1 MKTLQMRNCLA
12 SVGLVVAGLTMTS
25 AVLIGKAYA
34 QTVEATQQNE
44 IETLQEQSS
53 ELLQQGRWPEA
64 LKLGRRS
71 LDLAERKYGPDH
83 PVVAASLTIVGDIYH
98 AQARPAEADPLL
110 RRALIIRQVANNVRN
125 GVTQAGLAAP
135 AEPPADVAM
144 SLNNLANAYRAAGR
158 YDEAEGVLTMT
169 ISVYTKAL
177 GADHPKVTMTQQ
189 NLAVLYF
196 KQSKLNEAEALV
208 KRVPSIRLSLAG
220 DLDAPAKRE
229 LATAAVAD

>member
-135 AEPPADVAM
+135 ADVAM
-144 SLNNLANAYRAAGR
+144 SLKNLANAYRAAGR